1 MKIIKYVSVF
11 LAVILIMLL
20 VLTGVSL
27 IPTAAIQ
34 QKSEESAEYLLQK
47 DTHFYNFIDGSL
59 GKSPYRAWDCSKV
72 DQIADAILLSI
83 AYYID
88 PDHPMESALWANYY
102 DGRED
107 TASNLRTMNESY
119 LRTVRGEA
127 AANKQYLRY
136 WHGSL
141 IIVRP
146 LLTFL
151 NLQQMKVVQGIVIA
165 ALLVVLLSL
174 LLKYR
179 LKAEAICFSIAMIAV
194 SIWFVPL
201 SLEYT
206 WTFILML
213 IGSIIAVQL
222 VKTGR
227 DHRLGLLFFLL
238 GMATAYFD
246 FLTTET
252 LTVLVPLLLIVR
264 IGDRDKAWK
273 LAGKYLLLWG
283 IAYVATW
290 AAKWA
295 VASIILKENVLPYVR
310 WGAWNDLVVFEKTPA
325 LQVILR
331 GLLYNLTMLFPIG
344 YRIIGGVV
352 FFLLVFLFVFIP
364 VYKGDVTLKKDIN
377 RKRILLYFLIG
388 IIVIVR
394 FVALRNHVM
403 FHYFFTYRAQAATV
417 LALCFIVLECV
428 EWNNKSSRHPMKQ
441 GS

>member
-1 MKIIKYVSVF
+1 MKSVIKYVSVF
-11 LAVILIMLL
+11 LVVVFIMLL

-27 IPTAAIQ
+27 IPTTAIQ
-34 QKSEESAEYLLQK
+34 EKSEESAEYLLQK

-88 PDHPMESALWANYY
+88 PDHPMESVLWANYY

-107 TASNLRTMNESY
+107 TASHLRTMNESY
-119 LRTVRGEA
+119 QRTVNGEA
-127 AANKQYLRY
+127 PANKQYLRY

-146 LLTFL
+146 LLMIL
-151 NLQQMKVVQGIVIA
+151 NLRQMKVVQGIVIS
-165 ALLVVLLSL
+165 ALLVTLLSL
-174 LLKYR
+174 LLKYG
-179 LKAEAICFSIAMIAV
+179 LKAEAVCFTIAMIAV

-213 IGSIIAVQL
+213 IGSVLAVSL

-227 DHRLGLLFFLL
+227 EEGLGMLFFLL
-238 GMATAYFD
+238 GMTTAYFD

-252 LTVLVPLLLIVR
+252 LSVLVPLLLVVR
-264 IGDRDKAWK
+264 IGDQNKVWK
-273 LAGKYLLLWG
+273 LAGKCLLLWW
-283 IAYVATW
+283 IAYVGTW
-290 AAKWA
+290 AAKW
-295 VASIILKENVLPYVR
+295 VISSITLKENVLPYVR
-310 WGAWNDLVVFEKTPA
+310 WGAWNDLVVFEKTPT

-331 GLLYNLTMLFPIG
+331 GFLYNVTMLFPIG
-344 YRIIGGVV
+344 YRIYGGVI
-352 FFLLVFLFVFIP
+352 FFLLVIFFVFIP
-364 VYKGDVTLKKDIN
+364 VYKGTVTLKRDVD
-377 RKRILLYFLIG
+377 RKQILFYLLLG
-388 IIVIVR
+388 MIVYVR
-394 FVALRNHVM
+394 FIVLRNHAY

-417 LALCFIVLECV
+417 LALCFIILELV
-428 EWNNKSSRHPMKQ
+428 QLNPRKAVMKDA
-441 GS
+441 

>member
-11 LAVILIMLL
+11 LAVVLIMLL
-20 VLTGVSL
+20 ALTCISL

-34 QKSEESAEYLLQK
+34 EKSEESAEYLLQK

-88 PDHPMESALWANYY
+88 PEHPMESVLWANYY

-107 TASNLRTMNESY
+107 TASHLRTMNESY
-119 LRTVRGEA
+119 QRTVNGEA
-127 AANKQYLRY
+127 LANKQYLRY

-151 NLQQMKVVQGIVIA
+151 NLQQMKVVQGVIITT
-165 ALLVVLLSL
+165 LLFILLSL
-174 LLKYR
+174 LLQYR
-179 LKAEAICFSIAMIAV
+179 LKAEAVCFTIAMIAV

-213 IGSIIAVQL
+213 IGSVLAVSL

-227 DHRLGLLFFLL
+227 EEGLGMLFFLL
-238 GMATAYFD
+238 GMTTAYFD

-252 LTVLVPLLLIVR
+252 LSVLVPLLLVVR
-264 IGDRDKAWK
+264 IGDRNKVWK
-273 LAGKYLLLWG
+273 LAWKCLLLWW
-283 IAYVATW
+283 IAYVGTW
-290 AAKWA
+290 AAKW
-295 VASIILKENVLPYVR
+295 VISSITLKENVLPYVR
-310 WGAWNDLVVFEKTPA
+310 WGAWNDLVVFEKTPT

-331 GLLYNLTMLFPIG
+331 GFLYNVTMLFPIG
-344 YRIIGGVV
+344 YRIYGGVK
-352 FFLLVFLFVFIP
+352 FFLLVIFFVFIP
-364 VYKGDVTLKKDIN
+364 VYKGTVTLKRDVD
-377 RKRILLYFLIG
+377 RKQILLYLLLG
-388 IIVIVR
+388 MIVYFRFIV
-394 FVALRNHVM
+394 LRNHAY

-417 LALCFIVLECV
+417 LALCFIILELV
-428 EWNNKSSRHPMKQ
+428 QLNPRKAVMKDA
-441 GS
+441 

>member
-1 MKIIKYVSVF
+1 MKKAEMKIIKYVSVF

-20 VLTGVSL
+20 ALTCVSL
-27 IPTAAIQ
+27 IPTTAIQ
-34 QKSEESAEYLLQK
+34 EKSEESAEYLLQK

-59 GKSPYRAWDCSKV
+59 GKSPYRAWDCSKM

-88 PDHPMESALWANYY
+88 PDHPMESVLWANYY

-107 TASNLRTMNESY
+107 TASHLRTMNESY
-119 LRTVRGEA
+119 QRTVNGEA

-151 NLQQMKVVQGIVIA
+151 NLQQMKIVQGIVIA
-165 ALLVVLLSL
+165 ALLFILLSM

-179 LKAEAICFSIAMIAV
+179 LKAEAVCFSIAMIAV

-206 WTFILML
+206 WTFTLIL
-213 IGSIIAVQL
+213 IGSIIAVRY

-252 LTVLVPLLLIVR
+252 LTVLIPLLLVVR
-264 IGDRDKAWK
+264 IRGNDEEWK
-273 LAGKYLLLWG
+273 LAGKCVFLWG

-295 VASIILKENVLPYVR
+295 IASIILKENVLPYVR

-344 YRIIGGVV
+344 YRIYGGVI
-352 FFLLVFLFVFIP
+352 FFLLVILFVFIP
-364 VYKGDVTLKKDIN
+364 VYKGTVTLKRDVN
-377 RKRILLYFLIG
+377 WRRILLYFLIG
-388 IIVIVR
+388 MIVIVR
-394 FVALRNHVM
+394 FAVLRNHM
-403 FHYFFTYRAQAATV
+403 QFHYFFTHRALAASI
-417 LALCFIVLECV
+417 LALCFIVMELV
-428 EWNNKSSRHPMKQ
+428 EYRRRENA
-441 GS
+441 

>member
-11 LAVILIMLL
+11 LAVILIMLFA
-20 VLTGVSL
+20 LTGVSL
-27 IPTAAIQ
+27 IPSAVIQ
-34 QKSEESAEYLLQK
+34 QKSEESANYLLQK

-88 PDHPMESALWANYY
+88 PNHPMESALCANYY

-107 TASNLRTMNESY
+107 TASQLRTMNDSY
-119 LRTVRGEA
+119 QRTVNGEA
-127 AANKQYLRY
+127 EANKQYLRY

-141 IIVRP
+141 IVVRP
-146 LLTFL
+146 LLLFL
-151 NLQQMKVVQGIVIA
+151 NLQQMKVLQGVVIVT
-165 ALLVVLLSL
+165 LLLILLSL

-206 WTFILML
+206 WMFILML
-213 IGSIIAVQL
+213 IGSIIAV
-222 VKTGR
+222 
-227 DHRLGLLFFLL
+227 RLAIKGQDNRLSMLFFLL
-238 GMATAYFD
+238 GMSAAYFD

-252 LTVLVPLLLIVR
+252 LTILIPLLLVVR
-264 IGDRDKAWK
+264 IRNKDEEWK
-273 LAGKYLLLWG
+273 LAGKCIFLWG

-290 AAKWA
+290 AAKWV

-310 WGAWNDLVVFEKTPA
+310 WGAWNDLAVFEKTPA
-325 LQVILR
+325 LQVILQ
-331 GLLYNLTMLFPIG
+331 GLLYNITMLFPLG
-344 YRIIGGVV
+344 YRIIGGVI
-352 FFLLVFLFVFIP
+352 FFLLIVFFVFIP
-364 VYKGDVTLKKDIN
+364 VYKGTVTLKKDVSWH
-377 RKRILLYFLIG
+377 RILLFFLVG

-394 FVALRNHVM
+394 FVVLRNHVL
-403 FHYFFTYRAQAATV
+403 FHYFFTYRALASTI

-428 EWNNKSSRHPMKQ
+428 EWNNKSSPQPMKE

>member
-11 LAVILIMLL
+11 LAMILIMLL

-107 TASNLRTMNESY
+107 TASHLRTMNESY

-141 IIVRP
+141 IVVRP
-146 LLTFL
+146 LLLFL
-151 NLQQMKVVQGIVIA
+151 NLQQMKVLQGVVIVT
-165 ALLVVLLSL
+165 LLLILLSL

-206 WTFILML
+206 WMFILML

-227 DHRLGLLFFLL
+227 EHRLGLLFYLL
-238 GMATAYFD
+238 GMGAAYFD

-252 LTVLVPLLLIVR
+252 LTVLIPLLLVIR
-264 IGDRDKAWK
+264 IQDKDNMWK
-273 LAGKYLLLWG
+273 LTGKCIFLWG
-283 IAYVATW
+283 VAYIAIW

-295 VASIILKENVLPYVR
+295 ISSIILKENVMPYVR
-310 WGAWNDLVVFEKTPA
+310 WGAWNDLVVFEKTPI
-325 LQVILR
+325 LQVVLR
-331 GLLYNLTMLFPIG
+331 GFLYNITMLFPIG
-344 YRIIGGVV
+344 YRIYGGVI
-352 FFLLVFLFVFIP
+352 FFLLVILFVFIP
-364 VYKGDVTLKKDIN
+364 AYKRTMTLKRSVN
-377 RKRILLYFLIG
+377 WNRILLYLLVG
-388 IIVIVR
+388 MIVYVR
-394 FVALRNHVM
+394 FIVLRNHVM

-417 LALCFIVLECV
+417 LALCFIVLELV
-428 EWNNKSSRHPMKQ
+428 QLNPREAVMKNA
-441 GS
+441 

>member
-1 MKIIKYVSVF
+1 MKSVIKYVSVF
-11 LAVILIMLL
+11 LATLLIMLL
-20 VLTGVSL
+20 ALACVSL
-27 IPTAAIQ
+27 IPTGAIQ
-34 QKSEESAEYLLQK
+34 KKSEESAEYLLQK

-88 PDHPMESALWANYY
+88 PDHPMESVLWANYY

-107 TASNLRTMNESY
+107 TSSHLRTMNESY
-119 LRTVRGEA
+119 QRTVNGEA
-127 AANKQYLRY
+127 PANKQYLRY

-146 LLTFL
+146 LLMIL
-151 NLQQMKVVQGIVIA
+151 NLRQMKVVQGIVIS
-165 ALLVVLLSL
+165 ALLVTLLSL
-174 LLKYR
+174 LLKYG
-179 LKAEAICFSIAMIAV
+179 LKAEAVCFTIAMIAV

-206 WTFILML
+206 WMFILML
-213 IGSIIAVQL
+213 IGSILAVRL

-227 DHRLGLLFFLL
+227 EDRLGTLFFLL
-238 GMATAYFD
+238 GMTAAYFD

-252 LTVLVPLLLIVR
+252 LTVLMPLLLVVR
-264 IGDRDKAWK
+264 IRNKDEEWK
-273 LAGKYLLLWG
+273 LVGQCVFLWG

-295 VASIILKENVLPYVR
+295 IASIILKENVLPYVR
-310 WGAWNDLVVFEKTPA
+310 WGAWNDLAVFKKTPA
-325 LQVILR
+325 LQVILQ
-331 GLLYNLTMLFPIG
+331 GLLYNITMLFPLG
-344 YRIIGGVV
+344 YRIIGGVI
-352 FFLLVFLFVFIP
+352 FFLLIVFFVFIP
-364 VYKGDVTLKKDIN
+364 AYKGTVTLKKDVSWH
-377 RKRILLYFLIG
+377 RILLFFLVG

-394 FVALRNHVM
+394 FVVLRNHVL
-403 FHYFFTYRAQAATV
+403 FHYFFTYRALASTI

-428 EWNNKSSRHPMKQ
+428 E
-441 GS
+441 